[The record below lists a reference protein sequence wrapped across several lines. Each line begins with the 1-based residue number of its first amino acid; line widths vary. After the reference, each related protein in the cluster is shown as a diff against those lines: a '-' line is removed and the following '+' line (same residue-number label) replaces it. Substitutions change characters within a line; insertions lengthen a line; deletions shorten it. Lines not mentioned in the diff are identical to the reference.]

1 MTDRQRID
9 VSCSSK
15 ADIARD
21 CVADSSFSRRS
32 CAVEICFICG
42 STRLLAGGQAREAN
56 GSCNVPVHRGL
67 CSEELEN
74 AVLKKTTE
82 VTARTSCKKAL
93 GLFMDT
99 GHTNVAGSPS

>member
-1 MTDRQRID
+1 MPRADRQRID

-42 STRLLAGGQAREAN
+42 STRLRAGGQARAMSQCIV
-56 GSCNVPVHRGL
+56 GS
-67 CSEELEN
+67 
-74 AVLKKTTE
+74 ALK
-82 VTARTSCKKAL
+82 S
-93 GLFMDT
+93 
-99 GHTNVAGSPS
+99 